1 MVAAPVVGYMTE
13 PTNGDYDIQEVDNF
27 DNLMAALREINT
39 AESYQETVEL
49 VADVLLNGHE
59 GTSGYMTF
67 GNNKVADTTGIFNMN
82 AATDCP
88 NAKTRENGES
98 GTGLCQV
105 PWESCYAH
113 KAENIYPNALG
124 KRRLQEYFWDNIDA
138 VTFAD
143 ACLRVKERK
152 RSEFRDLRVSE
163 SGDFRHRGDIVK
175 WETIAQRLEGH
186 INVYTY
192 SASHKLD
199 WSDTEHL
206 VVNQSNNL
214 ADYGN
219 RLFTAVESPDDVPE
233 GMVVCPFELAK
244 SKGVD
249 TDDRPKCGDCRLCI
263 NPEGPDV
270 AVLLH

>member
-1 MVAAPVVGYMTE
+1 MPNT
-13 PTNGDYDIQEVDNF
+13 PTHGDYDVQEVDNF
-27 DNLMAALREINT
+27 DHLMDALVDINDAPT
-39 AESYQETVEL
+39 YQETVEK
-49 VADVLLNGHE
+49 VADVLMNGHE
-59 GTSGYMTF
+59 GVSGYLTF
-67 GNNKVADTTGIFNMN
+67 GNNKISKKLGIFNMN

-98 GTGLCQV
+98 ETGLCQV
-105 PWESCYAH
+105 PWKDCYAH
-113 KAENIYPNALG
+113 KAEYVYKDTLP

-143 ACLRVKERK
+143 ALLRVKERK
-152 RSEFRDLRVSE
+152 RSPFTDLRVSE
-163 SGDFRHRGDIVK
+163 AGDFRHRGDIVK
-175 WETIAQRLEGH
+175 WETIAKRLDGH

-199 WSDTEHL
+199 WSDAEHFT
-206 VVNQSNNL
+206 VNQSNNL
-214 ADYGN
+214 ADYGD
-219 RLFTAVESPDDVPE
+219 RLFTAVQSPDDVGE
-233 GMVVCPFELAK
+233 DMVICPFELAK

-263 NPEGPDV
+263 NKEGPDV